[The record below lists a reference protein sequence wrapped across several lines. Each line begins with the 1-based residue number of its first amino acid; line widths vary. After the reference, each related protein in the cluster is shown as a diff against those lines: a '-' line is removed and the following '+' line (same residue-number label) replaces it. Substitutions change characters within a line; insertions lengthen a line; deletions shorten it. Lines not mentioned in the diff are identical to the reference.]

1 MATRKENGFS
11 NPLNHGQE
19 SPCPCDVDSPFFN
32 KYAETDTHRRNLPH
46 WQQGHVWCF
55 VTWRLADSLPKAKLD
70 QWNTERNYWLKQHP
84 QPWDEATEAD
94 YHEQFS
100 NRIDAWLDQ
109 GVGSCL
115 LREPAHAK
123 SVAESLRHFA
133 GDRYVLGSFVVMP
146 NHVHVLL
153 RPLGAYSL
161 AEIVK
166 SWKGFT
172 AHEINKLRG
181 GKGTLWQE
189 EYWDRLVRNEK
200 HFAKCEQYI
209 HDNPVKAGLKAGEF
223 IWSSAKGNGFS
234 NPLCH
239 GQESPCP
246 CGEAQREV

>member
-11 NPLNHGQE
+11 NPLNHGHE
-19 SPCPCDVDSPFFN
+19 SPCSCPCSEAYPFFN
-32 KYAETDTHRRNLPH
+32 KYAETDAHRRNLPH

-109 GVGSCL
+109 GIGSCL
-115 LREPAHAK
+115 LRDPEHARI
-123 SVAESLRHFA
+123 VAEALRHFA
-133 GDRYVLGSFVVMP
+133 GDRYLLGSFVVMP
-146 NHVHVLL
+146 NHIHVLF

-181 GKGTLWQE
+181 GKGTLWQD

-209 HDNPVKAGLKAGEF
+209 RDNPVKAGLKAGEF
-223 IWSSAKGNGFS
+223 IWENGFS
-234 NPLCH
+234 NPLNH
-239 GQESPCP
+239 GQESPCS
-246 CGEAQREV
+246 CGEAQRKV